1 MNLRRSM
8 SAVLFILAI
17 CLVSGCSKK
26 IDGSSMDK
34 YYVSSAEVMKT
45 ISGEDRQ
52 LEFANGL
59 ELILFFTADS
69 SDALAELNGKTA
81 DQVFEIIEH
90 YRDSKP
96 VVDASRREKYASSL
110 SEVLKSVPT
119 DSTRDM
125 LKDRLVKY
133 GFFPWN
139 AKNEAKIRTLEGK
152 NAFDINRLI
161 SDIRKDEDPTKM

>member
-1 MNLRRSM
+1 MNFRRLM
-8 SAVLFILAI
+8 PAMLFVLAL
-17 CLVSGCSKK
+17 CLVSGCTKK

-81 DQVFEIIEH
+81 DQVFEIIEQ

-139 AKNEAKIRTLEGK
+139 SKNEANIRSLEGK
-152 NAFDINRLI
+152 NAFEINQVI
-161 SDIRKDEDPTKM
+161 SDLRRDEDPTKM